1 MNGIN
6 MLKKN
11 SNENNY
17 TVVQNNI
24 NYDIEKRFIWIRLD
38 FYKRLDEILGI
49 ISSDDYFKLI
59 CLLALA

>member
-49 ISSDDYFKLI
+49 ISSDDYFKFI